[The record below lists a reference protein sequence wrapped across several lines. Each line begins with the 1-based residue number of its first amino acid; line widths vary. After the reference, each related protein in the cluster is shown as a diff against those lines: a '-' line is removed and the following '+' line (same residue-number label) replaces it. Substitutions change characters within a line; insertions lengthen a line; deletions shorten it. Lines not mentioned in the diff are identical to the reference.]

1 MPRLPPNG
9 VAQSKPKKAFFA
21 ALDLVEGDGHSTK
34 VYRQMQVSISSF
46 VQSSAIIVEL
56 N

>member
-21 ALDLVEGDGHSTK
+21 ALELAEGDGHSTK
-34 VYRQMQVSISSF
+34 VYRQMQVSVLTCLSKTRPGR
-46 VQSSAIIVEL
+46 
-56 N
+56 